1 MDASSIAP
9 ASRSA
14 SITGK
19 SSTDPPRG
27 IVRRGR
33 RGGASRP
40 GFAFAFASASQ
51 PGFAFVSAARFGPRL
66 LRSSSSRGG
75 GHRRGRDGRGRRHPR
90 ERHRQPRKRRLR
102 RDDAARGG
110 AVTRLAQ
117 VVIRLRHGLVPNP
130 DDGQHAARVALHARV
145 HGGRC
150 CRVGGGSDVFAG
162 GGVTVGASPDVFAER
177 ARSRPVDGGSTVR
190 SRAETRRSAARAVGE
205 TRRVGSHLSREP
217 AKRSGVRVDH
227 VGGIGVR
234 GARASRLFASRGAG
248 SCRFASRRSHGDAS
262 NDAGGGCRPSPR
274 GPRRTSVRRRRAR
287 DVAGRTG
294 APARR
299 RRRRRATRSP
309 LGRCA
314 RRRRRR
320 RGRSRWR
327 FGNHR
332 GGDAGVMG
340 SNPGATRAGA
350 RRARAAPCGACRRPP
365 LGDPRGAARR
375 RRRGRGR

>member
-1 MDASSIAP
+1 M
-9 ASRSA
+9 
-14 SITGK
+14 
-19 SSTDPPRG
+19 
-27 IVRRGR
+27 
-33 RGGASRP
+33 
-40 GFAFAFASASQ
+40 
-51 PGFAFVSAARFGPRL
+51 
-66 LRSSSSRGG
+66 
-75 GHRRGRDGRGRRHPR
+75 
-90 ERHRQPRKRRLR
+90 
-102 RDDAARGG
+102 
-110 AVTRLAQ
+110 TRLAQ

-262 NDAGGGCRPSPR
+262 NDAGGGAVRPRADLEGHLSAV
-274 GPRRTSVRRRRAR
+274 GEAR
-287 DVAGRTG
+287 DVGR
-294 APARR
+294 
-299 RRRRRATRSP
+299 SD
-309 LGRCA
+309 
-314 RRRRRR
+314 
-320 RGRSRWR
+320 GRSRA
-327 FGNHR
+327 GAGGAEQLVHHSGDVLGADGA
-332 GGDAGVMG
+332 GGDAH
-340 SNPGATRAGA
+340 AG
-350 RRARAAPCGACRRPP
+350 GLETTGEGT
-365 LGDPRGAARR
+365 LG
-375 RRRGRGR
+375 